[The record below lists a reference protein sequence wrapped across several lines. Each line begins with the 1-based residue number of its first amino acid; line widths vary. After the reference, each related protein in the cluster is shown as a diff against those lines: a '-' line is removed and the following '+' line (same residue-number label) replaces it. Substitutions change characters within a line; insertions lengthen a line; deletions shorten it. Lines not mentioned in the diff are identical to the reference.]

1 MRNRSLPA
9 WLIIILMV
17 MSVALHGCAFVS
29 VSLLKTRGPL
39 EETVVAGKGKDK
51 ILLIELEGV
60 ISDEKKRGFIGFEEE
75 SFVSHLKEE
84 LTKAGEDERVKAV
97 VLKINTPG
105 GTVTASDIIYQELKR
120 FKEKKG
126 IKTVA
131 CLMDLATSGGY
142 MAAVACDKI
151 VAHPTSVTGSIGV
164 IALKINASGL
174 LEKIG
179 VENETMK
186 AGEKKDLVSP
196 LRGMT
201 PEEKAIIQEVLD
213 ELHQQFMERI
223 AESRKELNLEQIK
236 ALSDGR
242 IFTAHQALE
251 HKLID
256 RVGYLE
262 DALDLA
268 KTEANLKEA
277 KVVVYHR
284 PYGYRSN
291 IYSQLPSAPLPTIN
305 LVNLELGSLLKG
317 GGMNFMY
324 LWMP

>member
-1 MRNRSLPA
+1 
-9 WLIIILMV
+9 MV
-17 MSVALHGCAFVS
+17 I
-29 VSLLKTRGPL
+29 R
-39 EETVVAGKGKDK
+39 
-51 ILLIELEGV
+51 
-60 ISDEKKRGFIGFEEE
+60 
-75 SFVSHLKEE
+75 
-84 LTKAGEDERVKAV
+84 
-97 VLKINTPG
+97 INSPG

-120 FKEKKG
+120 FKKKNG

-131 CLMDLATSGGY
+131 CMMDLATSGGY

-151 VAHPTSVTGSIGV
+151 LAHPTSVTGSIGV

-186 AGEKKDLVSP
+186 AGEKKDFVSP

-201 PEEKAIIQEVLD
+201 QEEREIIQKVLD
-213 ELHQQFMERI
+213 ELHQQFMERV
-223 AESRKELNLEQIK
+223 AAGRKELNLEQVK

-262 DALDLA
+262 DALELA
-268 KTEANLKEA
+268 KGEANLKEA

-284 PYGYRSN
+284 PYGYRNN

-317 GGMNFMY
+317 GGLSFMY